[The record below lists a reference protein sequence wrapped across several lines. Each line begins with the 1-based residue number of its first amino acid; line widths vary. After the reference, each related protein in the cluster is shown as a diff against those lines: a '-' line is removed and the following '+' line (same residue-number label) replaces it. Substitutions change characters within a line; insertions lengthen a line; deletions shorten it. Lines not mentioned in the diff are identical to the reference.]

1 MNWLSWYNELALRAL
16 NGIADTVQAWLEEAP
31 KYVVDLVERYWM
43 YLWWC
48 WLLGASFS
56 LLLSIFGIRMIKKWF
71 DERDNWGDPSIWQ
84 VFVWVLTLI
93 PWLILLFCCIDGM
106 LKWFLVPEVALIE
119 KFTTHHCF

>member
-1 MNWLSWYNELALRAL
+1 MGAL
-16 NGIADTVQAWLEEAP
+16 
-31 KYVVDLVERYWM
+31 
-43 YLWWC
+43 
-48 WLLGASFS
+48 FS
-56 LLLSIFGIRMIKKWF
+56 LLLSIFGIQMIKKWF

>member
-31 KYVVDLVERYWM
+31 KYVVDLVGRYWM
-43 YLWWC
+43 YLWWS
-48 WLLGASFS
+48 WAIGVLFS
-56 LLLSIFGIRMIKKWF
+56 LLLSIFGIWMIKKWF
-71 DERDNWGDPSIWQ
+71 DERDNWGDPSVWQ

-106 LKWFLVPEVALIE
+106 LEWFLIPEVAIIE
-119 KFTTHHCF
+119 KFTHYRCF